1 MLVVIKIKHVGLCS
15 LNKILPEKLC
25 LKANLPRKTVHCL
38 CITCA
43 TRLFQHNV
51 GDKLAREQTGHKS
64 NALFSYQKPNGKE
77 LDDVSNVL
85 GAVIASTETVLLEY
99 PWRGYD
105 GSFEWFTCGKA
116 DSETVAWEGLWMA
129 TDLISVIFR
138 TEPFYSRF
146 PYVFRLLD
154 FFFDTELLKYFQFRM
169 FVIAYFR
176 VLLFRPILAEC
187 IW

>member
-1 MLVVIKIKHVGLCS
+1 MEPATFEGKMLVVIKIKHVGLCS

-64 NALFSYQKPNGKE
+64 NALFSYQKPSEKE

-85 GAVIASTETVLLEY
+85 GAVIASTETENK
-99 PWRGYD
+99 R
-105 GSFEWFTCGKA
+105 S
-116 DSETVAWEGLWMA
+116 
-129 TDLISVIFR
+129 SVKDELPKP
-138 TEPFYSRF
+138 TEH
-146 PYVFRLLD
+146 
-154 FFFDTELLKYFQFRM
+154 
-169 FVIAYFR
+169 A
-176 VLLFRPILAEC
+176 
-187 IW
+187 

>member
-64 NALFSYQKPNGKE
+64 NALFSYQKPSEKE

-85 GAVIASTETVLLEY
+85 GAVIASTETENERSSVKDELPKPMEHTGDNSKNVL
-99 PWRGYD
+99 
-105 GSFEWFTCGKA
+105 
-116 DSETVAWEGLWMA
+116 SE
-129 TDLISVIFR
+129 DIFA
-138 TEPFYSRF
+138 
-146 PYVFRLLD
+146 
-154 FFFDTELLKYFQFRM
+154 FDTTFDLSDD
-169 FVIAYFR
+169 
-176 VLLFRPILAEC
+176 VLANTPVPENTLTSNINNFCANSVFNNCTVDFCHEKSNICRYVNVWIV
-187 IW
+187 

>member
-1 MLVVIKIKHVGLCS
+1 MEPATFEGKMLVVIKIKHVGLCS

-64 NALFSYQKPNGKE
+64 NALFSYQKPSEKE

-85 GAVIASTETVLLEY
+85 GAVIAFTETENERSSVKDELPKPTEH
-99 PWRGYD
+99 
-105 GSFEWFTCGKA
+105 
-116 DSETVAWEGLWMA
+116 AWMFFPKIFSR
-129 TDLISVIFR
+129 LIPHLTNIPVPENTLTSNINNFCANSVFNNCTINFCC
-138 TEPFYSRF
+138 E
-146 PYVFRLLD
+146 
-154 FFFDTELLKYFQFRM
+154 KK
-169 FVIAYFR
+169 
-176 VLLFRPILAEC
+176 
-187 IW
+187 